1 MEIMKLNIRP
11 VEKKDY
17 EKILEWRNDP
27 EVRINSLTQHIISI
41 DEHMEYW
48 NEFLKN
54 ITNFA
59 YIVIHDNRDIGVLK
73 LKNITKTTYEIDIF
87 LSKDSRNKGLGTQ
100 ILKIAKEI
108 AVKKGIT
115 NLIAKIK
122 YDNQA
127 SKKSFEKSGF
137 SPKLIY
143 YEAEVK

>member
-1 MEIMKLNIRP
+1 MKLNIRP

-27 EVRINSLTQHIISI
+27 DVRINSLTQHIISI

-59 YIVIHDNRDIGVLK
+59 YIVIHDNMDIGVLK

-87 LSKDSRNKGLGTQ
+87 LSKDSRNKGLGPQ
-100 ILKIAKEI
+100 ILKIAKGI
-108 AVKKGIT
+108 AVQKGIT
-115 NLIAKIK
+115 KLIAKIK

-127 SKKSFEKSGF
+127 SKKAFKKSGF

-143 YEAEVK
+143 YEVEVK

>member
-1 MEIMKLNIRP
+1 MKLNLRP
-11 VEKKDY
+11 MEKKDY

-27 EVRINSLTQHIISI
+27 DVRINSLTQHIISI

-59 YIVIHDNRDIGVLK
+59 YIVVHDNMDIGVLK
-73 LKNITKTTYEIDIF
+73 LKNINKTTYEIDLF
-87 LSKDSRNKGLGTQ
+87 LSKYSRNKGLGPQ
-100 ILKIAKEI
+100 ILKMIQEI
-108 AVKKGIT
+108 AVQKGIT
-115 NLIAKIK
+115 KLIAKIK

-127 SKKSFEKSGF
+127 SKKAFEKSGF